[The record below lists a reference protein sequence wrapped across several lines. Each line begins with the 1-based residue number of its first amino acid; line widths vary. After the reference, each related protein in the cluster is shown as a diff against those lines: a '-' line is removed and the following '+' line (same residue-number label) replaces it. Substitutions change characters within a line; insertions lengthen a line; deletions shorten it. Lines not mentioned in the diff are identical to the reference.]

1 MNKLRS
7 MQNGGGAAT
16 PERTVRTSSI
26 IKVVIADDHA
36 VVREGL
42 AAMIGR
48 EGDMKVVAEAKNGLE
63 AVQMWSQHRPDVL
76 LLDLRMPELDGVT
89 VIQQI
94 RAVSSDAR
102 IIVLTTFDSDEYIYR
117 AISAGAKGF
126 LLKDVPPEELLRC
139 IRTVH
144 KGESYFPLSV
154 ATKLAERVSGTELTE
169 RELVILQQVASG
181 MSNKEIGRHFF
192 ISEGT
197 VKSHLK
203 NIFTKLNVLSRSEA
217 TATAVRRGLVRL

>member
-1 MNKLRS
+1 
-7 MQNGGGAAT
+7 
-16 PERTVRTSSI
+16 
-26 IKVVIADDHA
+26 
-36 VVREGL
+36 
-42 AAMIGR
+42 MIGR
-48 EGDMKVVAEAKNGLE
+48 EADMKVVAEAKNGLE
-63 AVQMWSQHRPDVL
+63 AVQKWSQHRPDVL

-102 IIVLTTFDSDEYIYR
+102 IVVLTTFDSDEYIYR

-126 LLKDVPPEELLRC
+126 LLKDVPPEELLLC
-139 IRTVH
+139 IRNVH
-144 KGESYFPLSV
+144 KGESYFPSAV
-154 ATKLAERVSGTELTE
+154 AAKLAEHVSGTELTE
-169 RELVILQQVASG
+169 RELVILQQVAFG

-203 NIFTKLNVLSRSEA
+203 NIFTKLDVLSRSEA
-217 TATAVRRGLVRL
+217 TATAVRRGLVHL

>member
-1 MNKLRS
+1 MNKPMP
-7 MQNGGGAAT
+7 MQKGGGGAT
-16 PERTVRTSSI
+16 PERTRTSSI

-63 AVQMWSQHRPDVL
+63 AVRQWSQYRPDVL

-102 IIVLTTFDSDEYIYR
+102 IVVLTTFDSDEYIYR
-117 AISAGAKGF
+117 ARNFCSASETF
-126 LLKDVPPEELLRC
+126 
-139 IRTVH
+139 IRVRAIFHRQSRRNWPST
-144 KGESYFPLSV
+144 FPRPS
-154 ATKLAERVSGTELTE
+154 
-169 RELVILQQVASG
+169 
-181 MSNKEIGRHFF
+181 
-192 ISEGT
+192 
-197 VKSHLK
+197 
-203 NIFTKLNVLSRSEA
+203 
-217 TATAVRRGLVRL
+217 